1 VSTLQ
6 YTSPS
11 VSAAD
16 RLGLTLFF
24 AIVIHAV
31 LILGISFKPELIRP
45 PQDEHPPIEIIL
57 VHQRSEETPE
67 KAEYLAQANLE
78 GGGNTSEKVR
88 PTSPA
93 YTPIPPERPG
103 HDSAITPAAAPPP
116 QPRPA
121 SAPSLTLEKSPQ
133 QSRPL
138 EQPRQEQQAPLT
150 AVELMQRSRE
160 IANLSAEID
169 RSLQAYAQRLKHRYI
184 SSRAR
189 EYRDAAYLDA
199 WRAKVERIG
208 NLNYPEEAKRRA
220 ISGSLLLDV
229 AIKADGTIHSITVRR
244 SSGKKLLDDAAM
256 RIVRLAAP
264 FAPFPE
270 ELRKDTDVLHITRT
284 WQFLNDNLQTGR

>member
-1 VSTLQ
+1 MTALQ
-6 YTSPS
+6 PTPP
-11 VSAAD
+11 VTAAD

-24 AIVIHAV
+24 AIVVHAV
-31 LILGISFKPELIRP
+31 IILGITFKPELIRP
-45 PQDEHPPIEIIL
+45 PQEAHPPIEIIL
-57 VHQRSEETPE
+57 VHQRSEEAPE
-67 KAEYLAQANLE
+67 KAEFLAQANSE
-78 GGGNTSEKVR
+78 GGGNTQEKAR

-93 YTPIPPERPG
+93 STPIPPERPG
-103 HDSAITPAAAPPP
+103 HSTAVTPPAAPPR
-116 QPRPA
+116 QT
-121 SAPSLTLEKSPQ
+121 APSRSATLTLD
-133 QSRPL
+133 QSRRKRPNE
-138 EQPRQEQQAPLT
+138 EQVQQEQEMPLT
-150 AVELMQRSRE
+150 AAELMRRSME

-208 NLNYPEEAKRRA
+208 NLNYPEEAKRRG
-220 ISGSLLLDV
+220 ISGSLILDV
-229 AIKADGTIHSITVRR
+229 AIRADGSIHSITVLRP
-244 SSGKKLLDDAAM
+244 SGKKVLDDAAV

-284 WQFLNDNLQTGR
+284 WQFLNDSLQAR